1 MARSG
6 LASLN
11 NLATAVVMGSTVDEP
26 DTKIEP
32 DRPPSVGAS
41 DEAGASEVAGASV
54 VDESSSP
61 PQAVRGRVTASAA
74 IMDQRFTF
82 IGDSPWGEDTGSPPC
97 DLNIENHYEVHLVF
111 R

>member
-82 IGDSPWGEDTGSPPC
+82 IGDSPWGEDTGSRPC
-97 DLNIENHYEVHLVF
+97 DLNIENHHEVHLV
-111 R
+111 